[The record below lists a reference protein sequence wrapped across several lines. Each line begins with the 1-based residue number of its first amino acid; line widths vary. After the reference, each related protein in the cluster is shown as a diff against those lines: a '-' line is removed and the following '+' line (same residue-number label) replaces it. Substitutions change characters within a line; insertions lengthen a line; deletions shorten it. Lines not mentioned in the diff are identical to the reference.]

1 MKYAIM
7 FIFEEKKEEY
17 LVSVP
22 DLPGCGATVKT
33 IDIGM
38 DEITKSIKNH
48 LSILAEYGEKVPNAN
63 TLESHRKH
71 YMFENPHTFSQ
82 AFWAIVSIDITPY
95 LGKSHKINVTLPE
108 LLIAQ
113 IDDKVSKSS
122 DYKTRSGFI
131 ASACFAELA
140 K

>member
-1 MKYAIM
+1 MKYAVV
-7 FIFEEKKEEY
+7 FTQSEKTSGY
-17 LVSVP
+17 QVYVP
-22 DLPGCGATVKT
+22 DLPGCAISEKT
-33 IDIGM
+33 IDLGIE
-38 DEITKSIKNH
+38 EITKAIKSH
-48 LSILAEYGEKVPNAN
+48 LTILAEYGEKIPNSKG
-63 TLESHRKH
+63 LDSHRKN
-71 YMFENPHTFSQ
+71 YILENPHTFSQ

-131 ASACFAELA
+131 ASACFAELE

>member
-1 MKYAIM
+1 MKYAVV
-7 FIFEEKKEEY
+7 FTQAEKSSDY
-17 LVSVP
+17 QVSVP
-22 DLPGCGATVKT
+22 DLPGCAISAKT
-33 IDIGM
+33 IDLGM
-38 DEITKSIKNH
+38 EDVTKAIKSH
-48 LSILAEYGEKVPNAN
+48 LAILAEYGEKVPNAKG
-63 TLESHRKH
+63 LDSHRKN
-71 YMFENPHTFSQ
+71 YILENPHTFSQ

-113 IDDKVSKSS
+113 IDDKVSKSA

-131 ASACFAELA
+131 ASACFAELE

>member
-1 MKYAIM
+1 MKYAVV
-7 FIFEEKKEEY
+7 FTQSEKTSDY
-17 LVSVP
+17 QVYVP
-22 DLPGCGATVKT
+22 DLPGCAISEKT
-33 IDIGM
+33 IDLGIE
-38 DEITKSIKNH
+38 EITKAIKSH
-48 LSILAEYGEKVPNAN
+48 LTILAEYGEKIPNSKG
-63 TLESHRKH
+63 LDSHRKN
-71 YMFENPHTFSQ
+71 YILENPHTFSQ

-113 IDDKVSKSS
+113 IDEKVSKSS

-131 ASACFAELA
+131 ASACFAELE

>member
-1 MKYAIM
+1 MKYAIVFM
-7 FIFEEKKEEY
+7 KGEKNTDY
-17 LVSVP
+17 QVSVP
-22 DLPGCGATVKT
+22 DLPGCAITAQT
-33 IDIGM
+33 IDLGM
-38 DEITKSIKNH
+38 EQVTKAIQSH
-48 LSILAEYGEKVPNAN
+48 LTILAEYGEKIPNAKG
-63 TLESHRKH
+63 LESHRKD
-71 YMFENPHTFSQ
+71 YILENPHTFSQ
-82 AFWAIVSIDITPY
+82 AFWAIVNIDITPY

-131 ASACFAELA
+131 ASACFAELE